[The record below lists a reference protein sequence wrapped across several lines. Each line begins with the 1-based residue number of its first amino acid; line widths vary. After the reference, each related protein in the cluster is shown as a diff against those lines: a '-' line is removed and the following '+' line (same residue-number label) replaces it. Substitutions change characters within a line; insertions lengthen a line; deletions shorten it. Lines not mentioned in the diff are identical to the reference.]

1 MMGMKSAT
9 SNYACLWCKIH
20 KDDRWRMDFESAHY
34 NSHPLKQT
42 MDEIK
47 KMANKARNK
56 EKYSCE
62 NTPLI
67 NIDLDHV
74 MLDELH
80 LLLRIMDV
88 LISNL
93 VKEMC
98 EWDKKDNFKK
108 KNVTKNFII

>member
-1 MMGMKSAT
+1 MYFALA
-9 SNYACLWCKIH
+9 Y
-20 KDDRWRMDFESAHY
+20 Y
-34 NSHPLKQT
+34 NSHPLKRT

-47 KMANKARNK
+47 EMASKAGNK

-74 MLDELH
+74 ILHELH

-88 LISNL
+88 LIGNL

-98 EWDKKDNFKK
+98 QWDKKDNFKK
-108 KNVTKNFII
+108 KNVTKNLII